1 METMQLLNMMKGDSG
16 ANIMAEEGE
25 ADSGDMAEVAITEVT
40 DMAINMDTEAIVA
53 VVDII

>member
-1 METMQLLNMMKGDSG
+1 MKAVVRG
-16 ANIMAEEGE
+16 ANIVAKEGE
-25 ADSGDMAEVAITEVT
+25 ADIGDMAEVSITEVT